1 MSEVRNWLEAL
12 GLGQYAPLFAENS
25 IDDEVLS
32 ELTDE
37 DLKTLG
43 ISLGHRKKLL
53 KAIAA
58 LATSAAA
65 GAGSESGPVPQNLTD
80 ASRMSEGER
89 RHLTVIFCDLVDSTT
104 LAEKLDLEDY
114 RDLIRRYQDTCAGIV
129 SRFDGYIGQY
139 VGDGLV
145 VYFGFPRAHEDDAE
159 RAVRAALHIPISV
172 GNLASGHGQA
182 LKVRIGVATGVVVVG
197 DIIGEGASQQQA
209 VSGEI
214 VNLAAR
220 LQSLA
225 VPNSVV
231 IGAGVRELLGEQFD
245 YEHLGPQKLKG
256 ISEPVQAW
264 RVIAE
269 RAVETRFRAT
279 HADRLTKFFGRD
291 HEVEL
296 LLERWRRGKAGE
308 GQVVLLSGEAG
319 IGKSRIT
326 ETLRDRLKGEE
337 YIRVQYQCSL
347 HHVNSPLYPA
357 IRQLEFAAGLSSEHT
372 PEEKLQ
378 KLEALLEQ
386 SSSIAGAALIAALL
400 SIPAGARYAPL
411 NMAPQEQ
418 KHATLRVL
426 VGMLEGLATRR
437 PVLFMLEDAHWIDP
451 TTRELMDLIV
461 DRVSGLRGLAV
472 ITHRPEFQPPW
483 SGRAHCTVLTLN
495 RLGKSV
501 CAALI
506 SDLTGGREL
515 PEEVYTQIIAKTD
528 GVPLFV
534 EELTK
539 TVLESGLLTQEA
551 NRFVLSG
558 PLPPFAIPSTLQ
570 DSLMARLDRL
580 EGTKEISQ
588 IGAAIGREFPQAL
601 LEAVSRL
608 QGRDLDNALA
618 RLIESEIVYRRGAPP
633 DATYVFKHALIQDTA
648 YGTLLRGPRQQI
660 HARIAQA
667 LRSRF
672 SSTVDNEPELLA
684 RHYTQAALPAEA
696 APCWLLAGRRAV
708 ARSANLEAIAH
719 LAQGLDVLRQLPR
732 SGAVSSLELDM
743 QISLGSARI
752 AARGYSSAETAETY
766 VRGRELLDEVGD
778 DARQFAVLHGL
789 CMVYWNRA
797 QLEKNLEVA
806 EEMLVR
812 AERQND
818 TLPKLVATR
827 VMAVVLNPLGRF
839 ADAREAAERAVNL
852 YDPEQH
858 RDSAHHYGHDMGVG
872 SYWPLS
878 IACLFLGYRDASDD
892 AASRASALLRQLQNA
907 NTTAYNSLFAAFTS
921 LVKGEWQ
928 HARDTATQMIEHAA
942 SRSMALWVVYGR
954 HLLGSALAALNEA
967 EPALAEIRR
976 GRADAAKLSNSVFK
990 PMTLRF
996 EAQALATLGRFDE
1009 AFARLDEALETVEA
1023 TQERWWEAEIHR
1035 IRGEISRQSKSP
1047 QYDAEASFRR
1057 AIDVAR
1063 DQQAKL
1069 FELRAATSLGRLW
1082 QEAGKNSDARVLI
1095 APLYKWF
1102 TEGLDSPDLQNA
1114 RALLDDLSR

>member
-1 MSEVRNWLEAL
+1 MSGVKNWLEAL
-12 GLGQYAPLFAENS
+12 GLGQHALLFAENN

-37 DLKTLG
+37 DFKVLG
-43 ISLGHRKKLL
+43 LSLGHRKKLL

-58 LATSAAA
+58 LATSCAAEA
-65 GAGSESGPVPQNLTD
+65 APRSDP
-80 ASRMSEGER
+80 ASQPLANVSRLSEGER

-104 LAEKLDLEDY
+104 LAEQLDLEDY

-129 SRFDGYIGQY
+129 SRFEGYIGQY

-159 RAVRAALHIPISV
+159 RAVRAALRIPISV
-172 GNLASGHGQA
+172 GNLAPSHGRA
-182 LKVRIGVATGVVVVG
+182 VKVRIGVATGVVLVG

-209 VSGEI
+209 VSGET
-214 VNLAAR
+214 VNLASR
-220 LQSLA
+220 LQGLA
-225 VPNSVV
+225 NPNSVV
-231 IGAGVRELLGEQFD
+231 IGAGTRELLGDQFD
-245 YEHLGPQKLKG
+245 YEDLGPQKLKG
-256 ISEPVQAW
+256 ISEPVHAW
-264 RVIAE
+264 RVTGE
-269 RAVETRFRAT
+269 RVVETRFRAT

-337 YIRVQYQCSL
+337 YIRVEYQCSA

-357 IRQLEFAAGLSSEHT
+357 IRQLEFAAGFSSEDT
-372 PEEKLQ
+372 PAEKLS
-378 KLEALLEQ
+378 KLESLLEQ
-386 SSSIAGAALIAALL
+386 SSSTSGAALIAALL
-400 SIPAGARYAPL
+400 SIPAGVHYAPL
-411 NMAPQEQ
+411 NMTPQEQ
-418 KHATLRVL
+418 KHETLRAL
-426 VGMLEGLATRR
+426 VGMLEGLAARS
-437 PVLFMLEDAHWIDP
+437 PVLFVLEDAHWLDP
-451 TTRELMDLIV
+451 TTQELMDLVV
-461 DRVSGLRGLAV
+461 DRVSGSRGLAV
-472 ITHRPEFQPPW
+472 ITHRPEFQSPW
-483 SGRAHCTVLTLN
+483 TGRAHCTVLTLN
-495 RLGKSV
+495 RLGKDA

-506 SDLTGGREL
+506 SDLTGGRDL
-515 PEEVYTQIIAKTD
+515 PQEVYTQIIAKTD

-551 NRFVLSG
+551 DRFVLSG

-580 EGTKEISQ
+580 EGIKEISQ
-588 IGAAIGREFPQAL
+588 IGAAIGREFPHAL
-601 LEAVSRL
+601 LDAVSQL
-608 QGRDLDNALA
+608 QGGDLDKALA
-618 RLIESEIVYRRGAPP
+618 RLIESEIVFRRGVFP
-633 DATYVFKHALIQDTA
+633 DAIYVFKHALIQDTA
-648 YGTLLRGPRQQI
+648 YGTLLRGHRHQI
-660 HARIAQA
+660 HARIAEA

-672 SSTVDNEPELLA
+672 SSRVNNEPELLA
-684 RHYTQAALPAEA
+684 RHYTQAALPMEA
-696 APCWLLAGRRAV
+696 APWWLLAGQRAV

-719 LAQGLDVLRQLPR
+719 LSQGLDVLRQLPR
-732 SGAVSSLELDM
+732 SGEVSSLELDM

-752 AARGYSSAETAETY
+752 AARGYSSAETEEAY
-766 VRGRELLDEVGD
+766 VRGRELLGEVGD

-797 QLEKNLEVA
+797 QLGRNLEVA

-818 TLPKLVATR
+818 KLPKLVAVR
-827 VMAVVLNPLGRF
+827 VMAVVLNPLARF
-839 ADAREAAERAVNL
+839 VDAREAAERAAKL

-872 SYWPLS
+872 AYWHLS
-878 IACLFLGYRDASDD
+878 IACLFLGFRDASDE
-892 AASRASALLRQLQNA
+892 AASRAFTLSRQLQNA
-907 NTTAYNSLFAAFTS
+907 NTTAYNSLYAAFTS

-942 SRSMALWVVYGR
+942 ARSMALWVVFGR

-967 EPALAEIRR
+967 EAALDEIHR
-976 GRADAAKLSNSVFK
+976 GRAEAEKLRNSIFK
-990 PMTLRF
+990 PMTLHF

-1009 AFARLDEALETVEA
+1009 AFARLDESLETVEA
-1023 TQERWWEAEIHR
+1023 TQERWWEAEIYR
-1035 IRGEISRQSKSP
+1035 LRGEISRQSKGSLE
-1047 QYDAEASFRR
+1047 DAEASFRR

-1063 DQQAKL
+1063 DQKAKL

-1082 QEAGKNSDARVLI
+1082 QEAGKNREARELI
-1095 APLYKWF
+1095 APLYEWF
-1102 TEGLDSPDLQNA
+1102 TEGMESPDLKNA
-1114 RALLDDLSR
+1114 RTLLEELSN